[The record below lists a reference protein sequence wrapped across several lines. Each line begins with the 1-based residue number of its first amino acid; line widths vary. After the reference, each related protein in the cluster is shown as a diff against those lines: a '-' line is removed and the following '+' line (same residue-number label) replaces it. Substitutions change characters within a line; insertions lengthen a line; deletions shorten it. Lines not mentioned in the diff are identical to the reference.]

1 VQKWEKGV
9 VLDMKRRAFITLFG
23 GAAAWPL
30 VARAQQPAMPVIG
43 FLGSGSPNPFA
54 QAVAALNRGLNQSG
68 YTEGQNVTIEYRW
81 AEGQFHRLP
90 GLATD
95 LVRRQVALILT
106 SGPPASSA
114 AKAATGTI
122 PIVFTTGDDP
132 VAAGL
137 VTSLN
142 RPGGNV
148 TGVSFFT
155 IALGAKRLELLHE
168 LVPNATV
175 FAMIVNPKSPN
186 ADVQLKDAQA
196 AARALGQQ
204 IHVFNASTENEI
216 DAAFALVAKQKS
228 DALLVGTD
236 PFFTSQRDRLVAL
249 AAKNRIPAVYSLRD
263 YAQAGGL
270 MSYGASLTDAYRQAG
285 IYAGRILKG
294 AKPTDLPVMQS
305 TKFELII
312 NLKTARAL
320 GLEVPDRLLALADE
334 VIE

>member
-1 VQKWEKGV
+1 
-9 VLDMKRRAFITLFG
+9 MKRRQFITLIG

-30 VARAQQPAMPVIG
+30 TARAQQTAMPVVG

-312 NLKTARAL
+312 NLKTAKAL

>member
-1 VQKWEKGV
+1 MDGTKVNEEKRSGIRSHKSRRYDAWVGQMRRRKFLV
-9 VLDMKRRAFITLFG
+9 VLG
-23 GAAAWPL
+23 GAAVAWPL
-30 VARAQQPAMPVIG
+30 AARAQAPAMPVIG
-43 FLGSGSPNPFA
+43 FLGSGSPNAFA
-54 QAVAALNRGLNQSG
+54 QAVAALRRGLNQTG
-68 YTEGQNVTIEYRW
+68 YAEGQNVTIDYRW

-90 GLATD
+90 GLAAD
-95 LVRRQVALILT
+95 LVHRRVALILT

-175 FAMIVNPKSPN
+175 FAMILNPTSPN

-196 AARALGQQ
+196 AAHALGQQ
-204 IHVFNASTENEI
+204 IHIFHASTEKTEP
-216 DAAFALVAKQKS
+216 LPGS
-228 DALLVGTD
+228 L
-236 PFFTSQRDRLVAL
+236 FTVTSPPIMRE
-249 AAKNRIPAVYSLRD
+249 SLRVM
-263 YAQAGGL
+263 A
-270 MSYGASLTDAYRQAG
+270 RP
-285 IYAGRILKG
+285 R
-294 AKPTDLPVMQS
+294 PV
-305 TKFELII
+305 
-312 NLKTARAL
+312 
-320 GLEVPDRLLALADE
+320 PP
-334 VIE
+334 

>member
-1 VQKWEKGV
+1 
-9 VLDMKRRAFITLFG
+9 LDQAAREFITLLG
-23 GAAAWPL
+23 GAAAAWPL
-30 VARAQQPAMPVIG
+30 AARAQQQPTPVIG
-43 FLGSGSPNPFA
+43 FLGSGSPHPFA
-54 QAVAALNRGLNQSG
+54 EAVAALRRGLNETG
-68 YTEGQNVTIEYRW
+68 YAEGQNLTVEYRW

-90 GLATD
+90 GLAAD
-95 LVRRQVALILT
+95 LVHRQVALIMT

-122 PIVFTTGDDP
+122 PIVFATGDDP

-175 FAMIVNPKSPN
+175 FAMILNPKSPN

-196 AARALGQQ
+196 AAHALGQQ

-216 DAAFALVAKQKS
+216 DAAFTDIAKQKF
-228 DALLVGTD
+228 DALFVGTD

-249 AAKNRIPAVYSLRD
+249 AARNRIPAVYSLRD
-263 YAQAGGL
+263 YVQAGGL

-294 AKPTDLPVMQS
+294 TQPADLPVMQS
-305 TKFELII
+305 TKFELVI
-312 NLKTARAL
+312 NLKTAKAL
-320 GLEVPDRLLALADE
+320 GLDVPWFLQQRADE

>member
-1 VQKWEKGV
+1 
-9 VLDMKRRAFITLFG
+9 MKRRNFIALLG
-23 GAAAWPL
+23 GAATTWPL
-30 VARAQQPAMPVIG
+30 AARAQQQMPVIG
-43 FLGSGSPNPFA
+43 FLGSGSPTPFA
-54 QAVAALNRGLNQSG
+54 QAVTAVHRGLNETG
-68 YTEGQNVTIEYRW
+68 YVEGQNVRFEYRW

-90 GLATD
+90 ELAAD
-95 LVRRQVALILT
+95 LIHRQVTLILA

-114 AKAATGTI
+114 AKGATPTI
-122 PIVFTTGDDP
+122 PIVFAIGDDP
-132 VAAGL
+132 VTAGL

-168 LVPNATV
+168 LLPNATL
-175 FAMIVNPKSPN
+175 FAMILNPKSPN

-196 AARALGQQ
+196 AAQAIGQQ
-204 IHVFNASTENEI
+204 IRIFNASTENEI
-216 DAAFALVAKQKS
+216 DAAFADIAKQKF

-236 PFFTSQRDRLVAL
+236 PFFTSQRDRLVAH
-249 AAKNRIPAVYSLRD
+249 AARNRIPAVYSLRA

-294 AKPTDLPVMQS
+294 TQPADLPVMQS
-305 TKFELII
+305 TKFELVI
-312 NLKTARAL
+312 NLKTAKTL
-320 GLEVPDRLLALADE
+320 GLDVPWFLQQRADE

>member
-1 VQKWEKGV
+1 
-9 VLDMKRRAFITLFG
+9 MMRRRDFITLLG

-30 VARAQQPAMPVIG
+30 AARAQQPAMPVIG

-54 QAVAALNRGLNQSG
+54 QAVAALRRGLNQTG
-68 YTEGQNVTIEYRW
+68 YAEGQNVTIEYRW

-90 GLATD
+90 GLAAD
-95 LVRRQVALILT
+95 LVRRQVALIMT

-137 VTSLN
+137 VPSLN

-168 LVPNATV
+168 LVPNATII
-175 FAMIVNPKSPN
+175 AMILNPRSPN

-196 AARALGQQ
+196 AAHALGQQ

-216 DAAFALVAKQKS
+216 DAAFTDIAKQKF
-228 DALLVGTD
+228 DALFVGTD
-236 PFFTSQRDRLVAL
+236 PFFTSQRDRLVGL
-249 AAKNRIPAVYSLRD
+249 AARNRMPAVYSIRD

-270 MSYGASLTDAYRQAG
+270 MSYGASLTDAYHQAG

-294 AKPTDLPVMQS
+294 TQPADLPVMQS
-305 TKFELII
+305 TKFEFVI
-312 NLKTARAL
+312 NLKTAKAL
-320 GLEVPDRLLALADE
+320 GLDVPPTLLARADE

>member
-1 VQKWEKGV
+1 MHYV
-9 VLDMKRRAFITLFG
+9 KRRELLSLLG
-23 GAAAWPL
+23 GAAFAWPL
-30 VARAQQPAMPVIG
+30 AARAQQPRPVIG
-43 FLGSGSPNPFA
+43 FLGSGSPHPFA
-54 QAVAALNRGLNQSG
+54 EAVAALRRGLNETG
-68 YTEGQNVTIEYRW
+68 YAEGQNVTVEYRW

-90 GLATD
+90 GLAAD
-95 LVRRQVALILT
+95 LVHRQVALIMT

-175 FAMIVNPKSPN
+175 FAMILNPKSPN

-196 AARALGQQ
+196 AAHALGQQ

-216 DAAFALVAKQKS
+216 DAAFTDIAKQKF
-228 DALLVGTD
+228 DALFVGTD

-249 AAKNRIPAVYSLRD
+249 AARNRIPAVYSLRD
-263 YAQAGGL
+263 YVQAGGL

-294 AKPTDLPVMQS
+294 TKPADLPVMQS
-305 TKFELII
+305 TKFELVI
-312 NLKTARAL
+312 NLKAAKAL
-320 GLEVPDRLLALADE
+320 GLTVPNTLLATADA

>member
-1 VQKWEKGV
+1 MP
-9 VLDMKRRAFITLFG
+9 DIRRRQFITLLG
-23 GAAAWPL
+23 GAAAAWPL
-30 VARAQQPAMPVIG
+30 AARAQQPAMPVIG

-54 QAVAALNRGLNQSG
+54 QAVAAVRRGLNETG
-68 YTEGQNVTIEYRW
+68 YAEGQNVTIEYRW

-90 GLATD
+90 ELAAD
-95 LVRRQVALILT
+95 LVRRQVTLIFA
-106 SGPPASSA
+106 SGPPASIA

-122 PIVFTTGDDP
+122 PIVFTIGDDP

-168 LVPNATV
+168 LVPTATV
-175 FAMIVNPKSPN
+175 FAMILNPKSPN

-196 AARALGQQ
+196 AAQAIGQQ
-204 IHVFNASTENEI
+204 IHIFNASTENEI
-216 DAAFALVAKQKS
+216 DTAFADVAKQKF

-249 AAKNRIPAVYSLRD
+249 AARNRIPAVYSVRD

-270 MSYGASLTDAYRQAG
+270 MSYGASLTDAYHQAAL
-285 IYAGRILKG
+285 YAGKILKG
-294 AKPTDLPVMQS
+294 TKPADLPVMQS
-305 TKFELII
+305 TKFELVI
-312 NLKTARAL
+312 NLRTAKEL
-320 GLEVPDRLLALADE
+320 GLEVPWFLQQRADE

>member
-1 VQKWEKGV
+1 
-9 VLDMKRRAFITLFG
+9 MKRRTFIWLLG
-23 GAAAWPL
+23 GAAAAWPL
-30 VARAQQPAMPVIG
+30 AAHAQQPAMPVVG

-312 NLKTARAL
+312 NLKTAKAL

>member
-312 NLKTARAL
+312 NLKTAKAL

>member
-1 VQKWEKGV
+1 MS
-9 VLDMKRRAFITLFG
+9 DMRWRTFITLLG
-23 GAAAWPL
+23 GAVAWPL
-30 VARAQQPAMPVIG
+30 AARAQQPAMPVIG

-54 QAVAALNRGLNQSG
+54 QAVAALRRGLNQTG
-68 YTEGQNVTIEYRW
+68 YAEGQNVTIEYRW

-90 GLATD
+90 GLAAD
-95 LVRRQVALILT
+95 LVRRQVALIMT

-137 VTSLN
+137 VPSLN

-168 LVPNATV
+168 LVPNATI
-175 FAMIVNPKSPN
+175 FAMILNPKSPN

-196 AARALGQQ
+196 AAHALGQQ

-216 DAAFALVAKQKS
+216 DAAFTDIAKQKF
-228 DALLVGTD
+228 DALFVGTD
-236 PFFTSQRDRLVAL
+236 PFFTSQRDRLVGL
-249 AAKNRIPAVYSLRD
+249 AARNRMPAVYSIRSC
-263 YAQAGGL
+263 ARRAG
-270 MSYGASLTDAYRQAG
+270 
-285 IYAGRILKG
+285 
-294 AKPTDLPVMQS
+294 
-305 TKFELII
+305 
-312 NLKTARAL
+312 
-320 GLEVPDRLLALADE
+320 
-334 VIE
+334 